1 MLSRIMTGLIGVAG
15 AAVTATLI
23 APVSWADDGPKPN
36 PIAGNTGLPNVNVY
50 PPISPVDFAVNDG
63 AWYAFG
69 TPNGLTCVIDKSN
82 NGYGCSGPIPAAPE
96 GANLVSGVGF
106 EQPAFANSTQPLYA
120 VAGPV
125 KQLPPQSRLS
135 YRNVSCAIDAGG
147 ATACVNSASQHGFM
161 LSPAGSFAA

>member
-1 MLSRIMTGLIGVAG
+1 MLSRIVTGLIGVVG
-15 AAVTATLI
+15 AAMSLLI
-23 APVSWADDGPKPN
+23 APVACADDGPPN
-36 PIAGNTGLPNVNVY
+36 PIAANTSLPNVNVY
-50 PPISPVDFAVNDG
+50 PPISPVDFSVMDG

-69 TPNGLTCVIDKSN
+69 TPNGLTCVIDKSRN
-82 NGYGCSGPIPAAPE
+82 SYGCSGPIPAAPD
-96 GANLVSGVGF
+96 GANLVSGVGL
-106 EQPAFANSTQPLYA
+106 EQPAFANSAQPLYA

-147 ATACVNSASQHGFM
+147 ATVFVNSSSQHGFM